1 MGLQTLQL
9 QSVRLMLFIGA
20 ERNLCFFFFFV
31 VIILLESVVSSH
43 LVLAG
48 VRMQAVADGV

>member
-1 MGLQTLQL
+1 
-9 QSVRLMLFIGA
+9 MLFIGA
-20 ERNLCFFFFFV
+20 ERNLCFFFFV

>member
-1 MGLQTLQL
+1 
-9 QSVRLMLFIGA
+9 MLFIGA
-20 ERNLCFFFFFV
+20 ERNLCFFFFFFV

-48 VRMQAVADGV
+48 VRMQAVVDGV

>member
-1 MGLQTLQL
+1 
-9 QSVRLMLFIGA
+9 MLFIGA

-48 VRMQAVADGV
+48 VRMQAVVDGV